1 MKNIIRR
8 ILREERLL
16 IEASKLDI
24 LINKI
29 GLNPDIAKIFEDMC
43 GSLSV
48 WVVNKYIDYFFKIF
62 SEKGSEVNKEKLLTL
77 SKNHIN
83 NISIKE
89 LNYDLTLIMDYI
101 NVELNGNKTP
111 LENLSISD
119 IKEISLEWG
128 TKLGSD
134 LINYVETND
143 IILDFRENGVGYYW
157 VSLNTKNSPEEC
169 KRMGHCGTSK
179 NGYLYSLRSYTKLLG
194 GKYTKNKSH
203 LTASIDE
210 DGTLY
215 QLKGSKNSK
224 PKSEYHKYIVPL
236 FLINNFINKIGV
248 EYDDKNDFKLT
259 DLNDKD
265 FIYLYEK
272 RPELFYNRN
281 LIEHLKSIGISID
294 VILDHK
300 KISKILEP
308 PYFFNLSEQYNITEI
323 DDIYLVMKHIYSDN
337 INIINKTILSNNKEL
352 YYESDS
358 GVWIKKEY
366 DSNGNQTYSENSN
379 GIWVKKIYN
388 ENDEQVYYEDSD
400 GKIIDKRNIKES
412 KIIKRILREQVQS
425 QESMFRLI
433 ESTTKSNGYII
444 SNIVCDI
451 LVNKYLININNKNYF
466 ENLLNYKLEWGIDW
480 GVNDFVKY
488 KNELY
493 YNDLINFLNTMN
505 IHYKWYLSSD
515 IMLNIYSNPEF
526 RGVFIQ
532 PIDRKQSLIMV
543 YLPKDKFIFEN
554 IDGYMEAII
563 SATIHELQHAYDY
576 YVSKGKNVINKKQLE
591 FNKKYKTDKKVDNID
606 DYLKD
611 YYDLP
616 SEINARITQ
625 LLKLIDFKKYKNFSD
640 LLDDNYFR
648 WLLYSNKLRND
659 FVDEKMYK
667 KILQKIYVSYIN
679 EISN

>member
-1 MKNIIRR
+1 MKNIIR
-8 ILREERLL
+8 
-16 IEASKLDI
+16 
-24 LINKI
+24 
-29 GLNPDIAKIFEDMC
+29 
-43 GSLSV
+43 
-48 WVVNKYIDYFFKIF
+48 
-62 SEKGSEVNKEKLLTL
+62 
-77 SKNHIN
+77 
-83 NISIKE
+83 
-89 LNYDLTLIMDYI
+89 
-101 NVELNGNKTP
+101 
-111 LENLSISD
+111 
-119 IKEISLEWG
+119 
-128 TKLGSD
+128 
-134 LINYVETND
+134 
-143 IILDFRENGVGYYW
+143 
-157 VSLNTKNSPEEC
+157 
-169 KRMGHCGTSK
+169 
-179 NGYLYSLRSYTKLLG
+179 
-194 GKYTKNKSH
+194 
-203 LTASIDE
+203 
-210 DGTLY
+210 
-215 QLKGSKNSK
+215 
-224 PKSEYHKYIVPL
+224 
-236 FLINNFINKIGV
+236 
-248 EYDDKNDFKLT
+248 
-259 DLNDKD
+259 
-265 FIYLYEK
+265 
-272 RPELFYNRN
+272 
-281 LIEHLKSIGISID
+281 
-294 VILDHK
+294 
-300 KISKILEP
+300 
-308 PYFFNLSEQYNITEI
+308 
-323 DDIYLVMKHIYSDN
+323 
-337 INIINKTILSNNKEL
+337 
-352 YYESDS
+352 
-358 GVWIKKEY
+358 
-366 DSNGNQTYSENSN
+366 
-379 GIWVKKIYN
+379 
-388 ENDEQVYYEDSD
+388 
-400 GKIIDKRNIKES
+400 
-412 KIIKRILREQVQS
+412 RILREQVQS